1 MNASPVCVLS
11 GATSGIGRATATALA
26 AQDVRLVLLA
36 RNPPAAEEF
45 VATLPGPPATVVEC
59 DLASQASVRAAAAH
73 LLQRFPE
80 IDILLNNAGIMQ
92 PRRELGADGHELH
105 WQVNHLSPLL
115 LGVLLLPAL
124 RAAAARSGAPARL
137 INVSS
142 QIHAFGHIHF
152 DDLRLERRFGMYRAY
167 GQSKL
172 AILLATLACAERL
185 DAREIVANALHP
197 GTVATNLEGLPG
209 WLKPFISSPDKGAR
223 SSVWLATAPEAAA
236 LSGEYVVDAR
246 PRKPARR
253 ALDKDLRNRLWAL
266 SLEQLQLPGDCLDAP
281 AAP

>member
-1 MNASPVCVLS
+1 MKTSPVCVLT
-11 GATSGIGRATATALA
+11 GATSGIGRATAQALA
-26 AQDVRLVLLA
+26 AQDIRLVLLA
-36 RNPPAAEEF
+36 RNRSAAEDF
-45 VATLPGPPATVVEC
+45 AATLPGPSAAVVEC
-59 DLASQASVRAAAAH
+59 DLVSLASVRAAAAQ

-80 IDILLNNAGIMQ
+80 IDVLLNNAGIMQ
-92 PRRELGADGHELH
+92 PQRQLSVDGHELH

-115 LGVLLLPAL
+115 LSVLLLPAL
-124 RAAAARSGAPARL
+124 RAAARSGEPARL

-142 QIHAFGHIHF
+142 QIHAFGRIHF

-223 SSVWLATAPEAAA
+223 SSVWLATAPEAAG
-236 LSGEYVVDAR
+236 LSGQYVVDAR

-253 ALDKDLRNRLWAL
+253 ALDTELRKRLWTL
-266 SLEQLQLPGDCLDAP
+266 SLEQLQLPGNCLDAP
-281 AAP
+281 AAS